1 MSVPRKLPILAAV
14 VALVAALFLIPHAP
28 ARAEVL
34 NPRQEW
40 LRANTS
46 GLFLH
51 CSQMRQGAYRPR

>member
-46 GLFLH
+46 A
-51 CSQMRQGAYRPR
+51 CSCTALK